1 MAVKHFGTVGK
12 RKGTKIERI
21 YPSGQ
26 KSGQIGIESQPELE
40 GHVTSDRSKL
50 EGHLYPELR
59 KKATNCDLYRNKCF

>member
-1 MAVKHFGTVGK
+1 MAQLEKERGQKLNAFIPVGK
-12 RKGTKIERI
+12 KT
-21 YPSGQ
+21 
-26 KSGQIGIESQPELE
+26 GQIGIESQPELE